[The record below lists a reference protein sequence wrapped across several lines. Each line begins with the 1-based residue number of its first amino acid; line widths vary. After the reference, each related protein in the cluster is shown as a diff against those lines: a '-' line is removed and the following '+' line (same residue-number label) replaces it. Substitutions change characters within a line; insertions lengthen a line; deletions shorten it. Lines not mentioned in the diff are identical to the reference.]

1 MDVITRPLGE
11 GGAGYN
17 AWMDSYQI
25 EHLSYSQF
33 KSYTDCPRKWYL
45 GKVRQAEEKQTWYL
59 PIGIAVH
66 SMIEDWINPEVH
78 FTGQD
83 VIKASDYLYP
93 LIEKQL
99 EIEPDTSKWLAGG
112 SKDSPIIE
120 EKALRMVSDC
130 FEKALEF
137 LEDIDVWEVEYDASG
152 RLPGLEVPIKAF
164 VDILGEHKKKGPVII
179 DWKTGSTKPDNFQL
193 ETYAALLGAGLKPAG
208 PYHGR
213 YAMLSPAY
221 KSTTRFVD
229 LSATD
234 LREVGLKYQAVYEK
248 MKAKLYQTNAGFDC
262 KYCFQQLNCRVNA
275 GPTDRANYYDRS
287 HDDGVPF

>member
-1 MDVITRPLGE
+1 
-11 GGAGYN
+11 
-17 AWMDSYQI
+17 MDSYQI

-45 GKVRQAEEKQTWYL
+45 SKVRQAEEKQTWYL
-59 PIGIAVH
+59 PIGTAVH
-66 SMIEDWINPEVH
+66 SMIEHSFSPAYAGLVLKPEG
-78 FTGQD
+78 FF
-83 VIKASDYLYP
+83 YP
-93 LIEKQL
+93 LIERQL
-99 EIEPDTSKWLAGG
+99 KIEPDTSKWLAGG
-112 SKDSPIIE
+112 PKDSPIVE
-120 EKALRMVSDC
+120 GKALQMVSDC
-130 FEKALEF
+130 FERALEF

-152 RLPGLEVPIKAF
+152 RLPGLEVPIRAF

-193 ETYAALLGAGLKPAG
+193 ETYAALLNNHFNPELYGYGWR
-208 PYHGR
+208 GR

-234 LREVGLKYQAVYEK
+234 PREVGLKYQAVYEK

-262 KYCFQQLNCRVNA
+262 KYCFHQLNCRVNA
-275 GPTDRANYYDRS
+275 GPTARANYYDRS
-287 HDDGVPF
+287 HEDGFPF